1 MINEML
7 CVWIVRS
14 IGSTTLLEVCGG
26 IASAEFTG
34 SLMAREHHAPV
45 GALGLRVANHGG
57 QCHQRQGAPRTCR
70 YIETSRLVPL
80 RLGEAK
86 RQGAPR
92 TCRCIETGGRIERGK
107 EDKSS
112 GACETR
118 GTKPGPSTTPPPFH
132 LLRPFPTAT
141 PLIPPLRPFSP
152 YSEGYSAG
160 VWSHFRE
167 TIL

>member
-1 MINEML
+1 MRRPVISRLM
-7 CVWIVRS
+7 
-14 IGSTTLLEVCGG
+14 EV
-26 IASAEFTG
+26 
-34 SLMAREHHAPV
+34 REHHAPV
-45 GALGLRVANHGG
+45 GALRLYPVEFPVVAAQVREHHAPVGALRRLDKLSKCVHLRVREHHAPV
-57 QCHQRQGAPRTCR
+57 GA
-70 YIETSRLVPL
+70 L
-80 RLGEAK
+80 RRDYRSGPDPSTNG
-86 RQGAPR
+86 QGAPR

-152 YSEGYSAG
+152 YSEG
-160 VWSHFRE
+160 
-167 TIL
+167 